1 MVSELLNGSSMRM
14 KNEVA
19 NQYMRTFSRIFGELS
34 ALLPHRQKKRRA
46 SNLLRQISHTRQR
59 EVKRSIQDTH
69 NAKKRSTY
77 RSTLHVTFRSITHGS
92 GPVFFLSQ
100 EFSILSQFL
109 SELPCPLSFH
119 QIQTDV
125 AAQITPSR
133 RLSSSAA
140 SFARVKFPADE
151 ERVHSVNT
159 LTQAT
164 GVEQKCNLNTH
175 DTSDQFT

>member
-1 MVSELLNGSSMRM
+1 MTSEISLHISLDTSCH
-14 KNEVA
+14 V
-19 NQYMRTFSRIFGELS
+19 
-34 ALLPHRQKKRRA
+34 
-46 SNLLRQISHTRQR
+46 QI
-59 EVKRSIQDTH
+59 H
-69 NAKKRSTY
+69 NAWKRTC
-77 RSTLHVTFRSITHGS
+77 
-92 GPVFFLSQ
+92 FFLSQ
-100 EFSILSQFL
+100 EFSILSEFL

-119 QIQTDV
+119 QLQTDV

-164 GVEQKCNLNTH
+164 GVEKYCNLNTH